1 VRPALKAR
9 NSRAAVLGVL
19 GVLVHCAP
27 PASTLAQRP
36 AVGSSCIVSR
46 IIDGDTIEC
55 VQGEVRFP
63 VRLLGIDAP
72 EMRQGAFGR
81 TARDYLKSILAV
93 PSPALLELD
102 VRETDRFG
110 RLLAYVWNDSGVMV
124 NEALLRAGV
133 AVVDIRPPNV
143 MHSEALRGAAAEA
156 REKRRGLW
164 GTSAFECTPAEFRRK
179 RCN

>member
-1 VRPALKAR
+1 
-9 NSRAAVLGVL
+9 VL
-19 GVLVHCAP
+19 GVLVNCALSG
-27 PASTLAQRP
+27 STLAQRP
-36 AVGSSCIVSR
+36 AGGPTCAVHR

-55 VQGEVRFP
+55 VQGEVRVS

-81 TARDYLKSILAV
+81 TARDYLASILAV
-93 PSPALLELD
+93 PSLALLELD
-102 VRETDRFG
+102 VRETDRYG

-143 MHSEALRGAAAEA
+143 KHSEALRSAAAEA
-156 REKRRGLW
+156 RQERKGLW
-164 GTSAFECTPAEFRRK
+164 GTPAVDCTPADFRRK
-179 RCN
+179 RCG